1 MMKHTEAKSQMI
13 QARTRSGWKSIFV
26 FGGGL
31 FLLAVLLFASLTQ
44 GEAKLSVQTV
54 IDAIVAPNGSVEHNT
69 ILGLRLPRTVMA
81 MLAGAAL
88 AVSGALLQTV
98 TRNPLASA
106 GTFGINSGA
115 YFIVVAATV
124 FAPGVLSSYSLLLA
138 LIGGCGG
145 AAMAYMMAGGTR
157 GTPVRMALSGM
168 IVTMVLSSFTSALQ
182 LLFENET
189 NGLFMWGSGS
199 LLQNDWKGV
208 LHSWPW
214 ILAGT
219 GVILFFI
226 RTLDLLELGDDT
238 AKSLGQRVDA
248 ARMTALAAAILLAGV
263 TVSVVGPI
271 GFVGLIAPHLVR
283 LLGFRRHYLLI
294 PASAI
299 WGAVVLVGADT
310 IARLF
315 RSVIGELPAGAVTA
329 FIGAPWLIWLAVK
342 GAKEQRSVEA
352 SSSMSVGFAPKKAP
366 YWIMATLLT
375 VLLAAAA
382 LVGLSLGGLKI
393 PLGEVVA
400 VVTGGGQ
407 DMFRNIIVDMRLPRM
422 VIAML
427 AGAGLA
433 VSGVMLQGAVRNPL
447 ADPSVIGVTSGAGMG
462 ALLLLIVW
470 PQAPGSLLPLAAFI
484 GAFAAAIVVYA
495 LSWRKALHPTVLT
508 LVGIAVTAICSAVIH
523 FLVIKSGMGAAA
535 ALAWLAGST
544 YGRGWDQLPWLG
556 PAIALLV
563 PYAWYLG
570 RRIDL
575 LAFGDPVSI
584 GLGLK
589 LQRTRL
595 LSAFVGVTLA
605 AIAVSCIGTVGFI
618 GLLAPHAA
626 RMLVG
631 QNQRRSVALAA
642 LLGAL
647 LLLLADVIGRVV
659 IAPKEVPAGLVVAL
673 IGTPYLLALM
683 YKSFSRR

>member
-1 MMKHTEAKSQMI
+1 MMI
-13 QARTRSGWKSIFV
+13 QTHPNAVQNRNRSVWKSISV

-31 FLLAVLLFASLTQ
+31 IVLAVLLFASLTQ
-44 GEAKLSVQTV
+44 GEANITVKTV
-54 IDAIVAPNGSVEHNT
+54 IDALISPENNLQHNT
-69 ILGLRLPRTVMA
+69 VLGIRLPRAVMA

-115 YFIVVAATV
+115 YFVVVAATV
-124 FAPGVLSSYSLLLA
+124 FLPGWISSAPLLLA

-145 AAMAYMMAGGTR
+145 AAMAYLMAGGTR
-157 GTPVRMALSGM
+157 GTPVRMALAGM

-208 LHSWPW
+208 QHSWPW
-214 ILAGT
+214 IAAGT
-219 GVILFFI
+219 AVVLLFI

-238 AKSLGQRVDA
+238 AKSLGQKVDT

-283 LLGFRRHYLLI
+283 LIGFRRHRLLL

-310 IARLF
+310 IARMF
-315 RSVIGELPAGAVTA
+315 RSTIGELPAGAVTA
-329 FIGAPWLIWLAVK
+329 LIGAPWLIWLAVR
-342 GAKEQRSVEA
+342 GAKEQRSLEA
-352 SSSMSVGFAPKKAP
+352 ASSMSVGFAPKKAP
-366 YWIMATLLT
+366 YWLMLTLLGAMLG
-375 VLLAAAA
+375 VC
-382 LVGLSLGGLKI
+382 VVIGLSLGGLRI
-393 PLGEVVA
+393 PIAEVWA
-400 VVTGGGQ
+400 VLTGGGQ
-407 DMFRNIIVDMRLPRM
+407 DMYKNIIVDMRLPRLA
-422 VIAML
+422 VAML

-447 ADPSVIGVTSGAGMG
+447 ADPSVIGVTSGAGAG
-462 ALLLLIVW
+462 ALLLLVVW
-470 PQAPGSLLPLAAFI
+470 PQAPGTLLPVAAFI

-508 LVGIAVTAICSAVIH
+508 LVGIAVTAIGSAAIH
-523 FLVIKSGMGAAA
+523 FLVIKSGMGAAS

-544 YGRGWDQLPWLG
+544 YGRGWEQLPLLAA
-556 PAIALLV
+556 AIVILV

-570 RRIDL
+570 RTVDL
-575 LAFGDPVSI
+575 LAFGDPVSL

-589 LQRTRL
+589 LQRTRVI
-595 LSAFVGVTLA
+595 SAAVGVTLA
-605 AIAVSCIGTVGFI
+605 AVAVSCIGTVGFI

-631 QNQRRSVALAA
+631 QNQRKSVALAA

-647 LLLLADVIGRVV
+647 LLLLADVIGRVA
-659 IAPKEVPAGLVVAL
+659 IAPKEIPAGLVVAV

-683 YKSFSRR
+683 YRSFGKR

>member
-1 MMKHTEAKSQMI
+1 MRI
-13 QARTRSGWKSIFV
+13 QSDPAAIQGRNRIGWKSILV

-31 FLLAVLLFASLTQ
+31 LALAALLFASLTQ
-44 GEAKLSVQTV
+44 GEASITVKTV
-54 IDAIVAPNGSVEHNT
+54 IDAILSREDSLQHNLV
-69 ILGLRLPRTVMA
+69 LGMRLPRAVMG

-88 AVSGALLQTV
+88 AMSGVLLQTI

-115 YFIVVAATV
+115 YFVVVAATV
-124 FAPGVLSSYSLLLA
+124 FMPSFISSAPLLLA

-145 AAMAYMMAGGTR
+145 AVMAYLMAGGTR

-199 LLQNDWKGV
+199 LVQNDWKGV
-208 LHSWPW
+208 LHAWPW
-214 ILAGT
+214 IAVGT
-219 GVILFFI
+219 AVVLLFI
-226 RTLDLLELGDDT
+226 RTLDMLELGDET
-238 AKSLGQRVDA
+238 AKSLGQKVDA

-283 LLGFRRHYLLI
+283 LVGFRRHRLLL
-294 PASAI
+294 PASAL

-315 RSVIGELPAGAVTA
+315 RSTIGELPAGAVTA
-329 FIGAPWLIWLAVK
+329 FIGAPWLIWLAVR
-342 GAKEQRSVEA
+342 GSKEQRSVEA

-366 YWIMATLLT
+366 YWLMLSVLGL
-375 VLLAAAA
+375 LLAAGVVIGLAA
-382 LVGLSLGGLKI
+382 GGLKI
-393 PLGEVVA
+393 PVGEVLA
-400 VVTGGGQ
+400 VLSGGGQ
-407 DMFRNIIVDMRLPRM
+407 DMYRNIILEMRMPRLA
-422 VIAML
+422 VAML

-447 ADPSVIGVTSGAGMG
+447 ADPSVIGVTSGAGVG
-462 ALLLLIVW
+462 ALLLLVVW
-470 PQAPGSLLPLAAFI
+470 PSAPGSLLPVTAFV
-484 GAFAAAIVVYA
+484 GAVAAAVIVYA

-508 LVGIAVTAICSAVIH
+508 LVGIAVTAIGSATIH
-523 FLVIKSGMGAAA
+523 FLVIKSGMGAAP

-544 YGRGWDQLPWLG
+544 YGRGWEQLWWL
-556 PAIALLV
+556 AAAVVVLV
-563 PYAWYLG
+563 PFAWQLG
-570 RRIDL
+570 RKIDL
-575 LAFGDPVSI
+575 LAFGDPVSL

-589 LQRTRL
+589 LQRTRM
-595 LSAFVGVTLA
+595 LSAGVGVALA
-605 AIAVSCIGTVGFI
+605 AIAVACIGTVGFI

-631 QNQRRSVALAA
+631 QNQRKFVVLAA

-647 LLLLADVIGRVV
+647 MLLLADVIGRVA
-659 IAPKEVPAGLVVAL
+659 IAPKEIPAGLVVAL

-683 YKSFSRR
+683 YRSFGRR

>member
-1 MMKHTEAKSQMI
+1 MMTQPQPIVQNRPK
-13 QARTRSGWKSIFV
+13 RSGLKSIFV

-31 FLLAVLLFASLTQ
+31 LALVVLLFASLTQ
-44 GEAKLSVQTV
+44 GEADITTRTV
-54 IDAIVAPNGSVEHNT
+54 IDALLSPQQSLQHNLV
-69 ILGLRLPRTVMA
+69 LGIRLPRAVMG

-88 AVSGALLQTV
+88 AVAGVLLQTI

-115 YFIVVAATV
+115 YFVVVAGTV
-124 FAPGVLSSYSLLLA
+124 FMPSLISSAPLLMA
-138 LIGGCGG
+138 LVGGCGG
-145 AAMAYMMAGGTR
+145 AVMAYLMAGGTR

-199 LLQNDWKGV
+199 LIQNDWKGV
-208 LHSWPW
+208 QHAWPW
-214 ILAGT
+214 IAAG
-219 GVILFFI
+219 GAVVLLFI
-226 RTLDLLELGDDT
+226 RTLDMLELGDDT
-238 AKSLGQRVDA
+238 AKSLGQKVDA
-248 ARMTALAAAILLAGV
+248 ARLSALAAAILLAGV

-283 LLGFRRHYLLI
+283 LIGFRRHRLLL
-294 PASAI
+294 PASAL

-315 RSVIGELPAGAVTA
+315 RSTIGELPAGAVTA
-329 FIGAPWLIWLAVK
+329 LIGAPWLIWLAVR
-342 GAKEQRSVEA
+342 GTKEQRSVEA
-352 SSSMSVGFAPKKAP
+352 ASSMSVGFAPKKVP
-366 YWIMATLLT
+366 YWLMLALMG
-375 VLLAAAA
+375 VLLASCFVIGLAA
-382 LVGLSLGGLKI
+382 GGLKI
-393 PLGEVVA
+393 PVGEVLA
-400 VVTGGGQ
+400 VLTGGGQ
-407 DMFRNIIVDMRLPRM
+407 DMYRNIILDMRMPRIA
-422 VIAML
+422 VAML

-447 ADPSVIGVTSGAGMG
+447 ADPSIIGVTSGAGVG
-462 ALLLLIVW
+462 ALLLLVVW
-470 PQAPGSLLPLAAFI
+470 PSAPGSLLPVTAFI
-484 GAFAAAIVVYA
+484 GAIAAAIVVYA

-508 LVGIAVTAICSAVIH
+508 LVGIAVTAIGSAAIH
-523 FLVIKSGMGAAA
+523 FLVIKSGMGAAP

-544 YGRGWDQLPWLG
+544 YGRGWEQFRWLAA
-556 PAIALLV
+556 AIVLFV
-563 PYAWYLG
+563 PFAWHLG
-570 RRIDL
+570 RKIDL
-575 LAFGDPVSI
+575 LAFGDPVSL

-589 LQRTRL
+589 LQRTRMI
-595 LSAFVGVTLA
+595 SAGVGVALA

-631 QNQRRSVALAA
+631 QNQRKSVGLAA

-647 LLLLADVIGRVV
+647 LLLLADIVGRVA

-683 YKSFSRR
+683 YRSFGRR